1 VTESSSR
8 GWSEITVPE
17 TTRQAYAVPLEQL
30 AAALADY
37 PKPPS
42 DERAAAG
49 RPQSRPVLPLP
60 AAASRVD
67 VGERGS
73 PRRHP
78 LRVLRRAV
86 HCQELTRLVGDV

>member
-1 VTESSSR
+1 
-8 GWSEITVPE
+8 VPE

-42 DERAAAG
+42 DERPQRGG
-49 RPQSRPVLPLP
+49 RKVALYCRCPRPRPVWTSASE
-60 AAASRVD
+60 AA
-67 VGERGS
+67 

-78 LRVLRRAV
+78 LRGLRRAV
-86 HCQELTRLVGDV
+86 HCQELIRLVGDV